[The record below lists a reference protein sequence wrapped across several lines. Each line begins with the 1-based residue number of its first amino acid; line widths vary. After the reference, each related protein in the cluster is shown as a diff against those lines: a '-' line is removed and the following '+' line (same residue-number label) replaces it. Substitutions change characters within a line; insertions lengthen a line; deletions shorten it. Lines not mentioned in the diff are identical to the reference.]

1 MIAATRETLRLES
14 IRSRLPWPR
23 TLLWR
28 AFLLIVLLMGLSL
41 FAWFQIYS
49 QFALKP
55 RTRQTA
61 QMLVSVV
68 NLTRAALLASDATQQ
83 TALLRD
89 LISIEGIRVYPAEP
103 TDDVTPAEDSEL
115 IRNLGRELRL
125 RLGPTT
131 RLASAIEG
139 KPGFYISFILDSY
152 APEDQYWLM
161 IPSDRIAHGG
171 VAGWVG
177 WGIAAGLLSLLGAYL
192 LVFGITRPLKALEQA
207 ARKVGQGDLPPPLS
221 EKGPQEIVAVASAF
235 NQMSRDLT
243 QLESDRALILAGVS
257 HDLRTPLSRLRLGIE
272 LSGATAE
279 DLIAMSADIDEMD
292 RIIGQ
297 FLDFARDAQ
306 SEAVSP
312 CDLSSLLQDIAA
324 AYERRGMTVETA
336 FPVETLPSQRLRA
349 QSIRRA
355 ISNLVD
361 NAWHY
366 AGIDAPLQLMLQHDE
381 RERTITID
389 VADRGP
395 GIPADQVER
404 LKRPFTRLEEARSN
418 ARGSGLGLAIVERIA
433 RLHDGS
439 LQLLARPGGGLIA
452 RISLPFSAAGEQ

>member
-1 MIAATRETLRLES
+1 MNEGRKLIGLRF
-14 IRSRLPWPR
+14 PWPR

-28 AFLLIVLLMGLSL
+28 TFLLIVLLMGLSL

-49 QFALKP
+49 QFAIKP

-68 NLTRAALLASDATQQ
+68 NLTRAALLASDTTQQ

-89 LISIEGIRVYPAEP
+89 LTSIEGIRIYPAEAS
-103 TDDVTPAEDSEL
+103 DKVTPAEDSDL
-115 IRNLGRELRL
+115 IRNLGRELRQ

-131 RLASAIEG
+131 RLASAVEG
-139 KPGFYISFILDSY
+139 QPGFYISFILDPD
-152 APEDQYWLM
+152 APDDQYWLM
-161 IPSDRIAHGG
+161 IPAERISRGG
-171 VAGWVG
+171 VAGWIG
-177 WGIAAGLLSLLGAYL
+177 WGIATGLLSLLGAYL

-207 ARKVGQGDLPPPLS
+207 ARIVGRGELPPPLA
-221 EKGPQEIVAVASAF
+221 EKGPDEIVAVANAF

-272 LSGATAE
+272 LSGATS
-279 DLIAMSADIDEMD
+279 DDVTAMSADIDEMD

-306 SEAVSP
+306 TENTEA
-312 CDLSSLLQDIAA
+312 CDLCALLHDIAD
-324 AYERRGMTVETA
+324 AYTRRGMQVNLECTEV
-336 FPVETLPSQRLRA
+336 PSKMLRT
-349 QSIRRA
+349 QSMRRA
-355 ISNLVD
+355 ITNLID
-361 NAWHY
+361 NAWRY
-366 AGIDAPLQLMLQHDE
+366 AGEDKPVDVTLTRRNNDIRIE
-381 RERTITID
+381 

-395 GIPADQVER
+395 GIPSDQVER

-418 ARGSGLGLAIVERIA
+418 VRGSGLGLAIVERIV
-433 RLHDGS
+433 RLHNGKLD
-439 LQLLARPGGGLIA
+439 LLARDGGGLRAI
-452 RISLPFSAAGEQ
+452 ISLPALP

>member
-1 MIAATRETLRLES
+1 MRF
-14 IRSRLPWPR
+14 PWPQ

-28 AFLLIVLLMGLSL
+28 TFLLIALLMGLSL
-41 FAWFQIYS
+41 FAWFQIYN
-49 QFALKP
+49 QFAIKP

-68 NLTRAALLASDATQQ
+68 NLTRAALLASDANQQ
-83 TALLRD
+83 TALLRN
-89 LISIEGIRVYPAEP
+89 LISIEGIRIYPAEP
-103 TDDVTPAEDSEL
+103 SDLVTPVEDSEL
-115 IRNLGRELRL
+115 IRNLSTELRQ
-125 RLGPTT
+125 RLGPST

-139 KPGFYISFILDSY
+139 QPGFYISFILDTEV
-152 APEDQYWLM
+152 PDDQYWLM
-161 IPSDRIAHGG
+161 IPAERVPHRG
-171 VAGWVG
+171 VAGWIG
-177 WGIAAGLLSLLGAYL
+177 WGIATGLLSLVGAYL

-207 ARKVGQGDLPPPLS
+207 ARKVGQGELPPPLTERGS
-221 EKGPQEIVAVASAF
+221 REIVAVASAF

-272 LSGATAE
+272 LSGASS
-279 DLIAMSADIDEMD
+279 DDVSAMGEDIDEMD

-306 SEAVSP
+306 AEMAEP
-312 CDLSSLLQDIAA
+312 CDLSAFMNDIVE
-324 AYERRGMTVETA
+324 AYRRRGLQI
-336 FPVETLPSQRLRA
+336 TLHSDALPPHAVRA
-349 QSIRRA
+349 HSLRRA
-355 ISNLVD
+355 IANLID
-361 NAWHY
+361 NAWRY
-366 AGIDAPLQLMLQHDE
+366 AGEELPIELALTREGAQLN
-381 RERTITID
+381 ID

-395 GIPADQVER
+395 GIPPDQVER

-439 LQLLARPGGGLIA
+439 LELLPRPGGGLLA
-452 RISLPFSAAGEQ
+452 RISLPA